1 MEYESDNDRFFVTR
15 YDIDVEISRY
25 AHIISC
31 ALNRSL
37 CPSLSYSDISM
48 LMNYS

>member
-1 MEYESDNDRFFVTR
+1 MTR
-15 YDIDVEISRY
+15 YDIDAEISRY